1 MISRSGILL
10 SLVAAVLLASAPSAR
25 ADAPQIRDIVDREVP
40 TLNDGTRIPIGEV
53 QRALLQAL
61 LKRKFDAT
69 PVAPGHIVARFAH
82 RRRSF
87 EVDIHY
93 TETAYSVRYKSGHR
107 VKFDD
112 YNERLALLGD
122 QVDEQFE
129 VAMQRMKRIALKQ
142 TRRSL
147 RA

>member
-1 MISRSGILL
+1 MFLRNGILL
-10 SLVAAVLLASAPSAR
+10 SLVAAAVLAAAPAAR
-25 ADAPQIRDIVDREVP
+25 ADDPRIQDIVDRAVP
-40 TLNDGTRIPIGEV
+40 TLKDGTRIPIGEV
-53 QRALLQAL
+53 QRALMQAL
-61 LKRKFDAT
+61 LKHKFDAAA
-69 PVAPGHIVARFAH
+69 VAPGHIVARYTQ

-93 TETAYSVRYKSGHR
+93 TETAWSVRYKSGRR
-107 VKFDD
+107 VKFDA
-112 YNERLALLGD
+112 YNERLVMLGA

>member
-1 MISRSGILL
+1 MFFRPRVLL
-10 SLVAAVLLASAPSAR
+10 SLVAVGLLAAAPAAR
-25 ADAPQIRDIVDREVP
+25 ADDPRVQDIVDRAVP
-40 TLNDGTRIPIGEV
+40 TLKDGTRIPIGEV

-61 LKRKFDAT
+61 IKHRFDAEA
-69 PVAPGHIVARFAH
+69 VAPGHIVARYAQ

-93 TETAYSVRYKSGHR
+93 TETAYSVRYKSGRR
-107 VKFDD
+107 VKFDA
-112 YNERLALLGD
+112 YNERLALLGE

>member
-1 MISRSGILL
+1 MIFRGGILF
-10 SLVAAVLLASAPSAR
+10 SLVATALLATAPSAR
-25 ADAPQIRDIVDREVP
+25 ADETRIQDIVDREVP
-40 TLNDGTRIPIGEV
+40 TLKDGTRIPIGEV

-61 LKRKFDAT
+61 LKHKFDAT
-69 PVAPGHIVARFAH
+69 AVAPGHIVARYTQ

-93 TETAYSVRYKSGHR
+93 TETAYSVRYKTGQR

-112 YNERLALLGD
+112 YNERLVLLGE

>member
-1 MISRSGILL
+1 MIFRGGILF
-10 SLVAAVLLASAPSAR
+10 SLVATLLLATAPSAR
-25 ADAPQIRDIVDREVP
+25 AGETRIQDIVDREVP
-40 TLNDGTRIPIGEV
+40 TLKDGTRIPIGEV

-61 LKRKFDAT
+61 LKHKFDAA
-69 PVAPGHIVARFAH
+69 PVAPGHIVARYTQ

-87 EVDIHY
+87 EVDILY
-93 TETAYSVRYKSGHR
+93 TETAYSVRYKSAHR
-107 VKFDD
+107 LKFDD
-112 YNERLALLGD
+112 YNERLVLLGE

-129 VAMQRMKRIALKQ
+129 VVMQRMKRIALKQ

>member
-1 MISRSGILL
+1 MIFRSGILF
-10 SLVAAVLLASAPSAR
+10 SLVATLLLATAPSAR
-25 ADAPQIRDIVDREVP
+25 AEDSRIQDIVDREVP
-40 TLNDGTRIPIGEV
+40 TLKDGTRIPIGEV

-61 LKRKFDAT
+61 LKHKFDAA
-69 PVAPGHIVARFAH
+69 PVAPGHIVARYTQ

-87 EVDIHY
+87 EVDILY
-93 TETAYSVRYKSGHR
+93 TETAYSVRYKTGQR

-112 YNERLALLGD
+112 YNERLVLLGE

-129 VAMQRMKRIALKQ
+129 VVMQRMKRIALKQ